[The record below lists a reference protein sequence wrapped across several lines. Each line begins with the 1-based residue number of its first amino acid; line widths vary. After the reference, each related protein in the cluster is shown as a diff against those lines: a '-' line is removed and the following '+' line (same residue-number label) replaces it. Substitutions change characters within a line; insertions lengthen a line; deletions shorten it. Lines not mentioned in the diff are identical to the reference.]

1 MLTKVTLVAIMYITG
16 KGKQI
21 KQTKRGTKN
30 MKATREITGIKAG
43 INRIKFTVA
52 VTEESGTHTVELGL
66 ETIVELVINGVEFEV
81 NNEEL
86 AETINELVLSQFVAE
101 EDETIDGEVVYDIYE
116 YKFYINE
123 EIVEVDYDNFVKTY
137 KRESTAD
144 NYVAKHNQANQKSF
158 ASHLELMK

>member
-1 MLTKVTLVAIMYITG
+1 MLTKATLVAIMYITG

-30 MKATREITGIKAG
+30 MKATREITNITTG

-52 VTEESGTHTVELGL
+52 VTEESGTHTVDLGL
-66 ETIVELVINGVEFEV
+66 ETIIELVNKGVEFEV
-81 NNEEL
+81 NNDEL
-86 AETINELVLSQFVAE
+86 AETISELELSQFVSE
-101 EDETIDGEVVYDIYE
+101 EEETMDGEVVYDIYE

-123 EIVEVDYDNFVKTY
+123 EIVKVDYDNFVKTY

-158 ASHLELMK
+158 ASHLEFMQ